1 VLNLDI
7 TQNRID
13 SFSRIESKSATSVID
28 AVRMQKKRGNWVR
41 DNISKYRRPVTP
53 TNDAVDLDL
62 ITTRSVISTI
72 SNQGKLET
80 INQYKLIKIIGQGSF
95 AKVYLAKDSTNGER
109 RAIKMLDKKL
119 SGWKLLGKTT
129 ALDAATKETA
139 IMKKLKHPNVGK
151 SNQWWP
157 FSATHRNNWSAR
169 RRNTLFGHG
178 VCGQKLSC
186 S

>member
-1 VLNLDI
+1 MSSIDQYQSVLNS
-7 TQNRID
+7 
-13 SFSRIESKSATSVID
+13 SFTEIAKGQKHKGNLVRANLERYRSRMPPPLPKEDMEDD
-28 AVRMQKKRGNWVR
+28 AM
-41 DNISKYRRPVTP
+41 
-53 TNDAVDLDL
+53 
-62 ITTRSVISTI
+62 TTRSVISTI

-151 SNQWWP
+151 SNQW
-157 FSATHRNNWSAR
+157 
-169 RRNTLFGHG
+169 
-178 VCGQKLSC
+178 
-186 S
+186 